1 MGVKAGRTHHSPQ
14 PSHTQGGNTDMLLPL
29 ATAFFPS
36 QKRAARTILNDLHV
50 VLAPPPPPPET
61 RPQRYRAY
69 RARVVSIR
77 SHSLV
82 APYFVRGSCVCSLP
96 AE

>member
-1 MGVKAGRTHHSPQ
+1 
-14 PSHTQGGNTDMLLPL
+14 MLLPL
-29 ATAFFPS
+29 TTAFFPS

-50 VLAPPPPPPET
+50 VLAPPPPHET
-61 RPQRYRAY
+61 RPLRYRAY

-82 APYFVRGSCVCSLP
+82 APYFVRGSCVWSLL
-96 AE
+96 AG